1 VYRTHEIKSNILKF
15 IKDPREQLIYV
26 IKDLNFRKF
35 KEIFGRNK
43 INKEARDSH
52 GNSLLNLAVQSN
64 SYDIA
69 LFLINQGADVNSQN
83 VSSFKIEPTKYPF
96 TLCSVS

>member
-1 VYRTHEIKSNILKF
+1 LKF
-15 IKDPREQLIYV
+15 IKNPTEQLIYV
-26 IKDLNFRKF
+26 IQDLNFRKF

-43 INKEARDSH
+43 INIDERDSH

-69 LFLINQGADVNSQN
+69 LFLLNKGADVNSQN
-83 VSSFKIEPTKYPF
+83 VSLFYIEPT
-96 TLCSVS
+96 